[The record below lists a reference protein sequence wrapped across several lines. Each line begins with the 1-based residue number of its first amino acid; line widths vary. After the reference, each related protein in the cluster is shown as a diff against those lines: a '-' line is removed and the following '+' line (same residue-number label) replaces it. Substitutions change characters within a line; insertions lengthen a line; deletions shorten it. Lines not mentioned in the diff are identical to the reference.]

1 MGTFVYNRGV
11 PLHSKEAKHLSFGIF
26 FDGTGN
32 NRRNTEIRKKVQQVD
47 EYADQTNLANVATA
61 EEHKIYRTKGMQR
74 TWKTLWLQ
82 RREADNSFANDFTN
96 VARLSFCTENKYTV
110 YVEGIGTENEQGDTI
125 EGLALGSGDT
135 GVQGKVRQGCA
146 LLVEKIKEQM
156 NKASGLTLKCLTLD
170 VFGFSRGAAAARHFI
185 FEVNGKKRP
194 SDDFIQAIEVQ
205 DGFDQVT
212 ATPNY
217 GNDFQTFKQ
226 VPRYKTIYVNQS
238 QTEVNPAYLQ
248 DGKMPSYGYLG
259 YCLLEAGILSA
270 NNLNELLINVR
281 FIGLYDTVSAYD
293 DVYNDKIKM
302 IGKVSENYI
311 KNKLDIGFDSGID
324 SLQLN
329 NLGSFGKAV
338 HFVAMDEHRLN
349 FALTKL
355 PGAIEKYLPGVH
367 SDIGGSYSNGL
378 EEVIIEQNLCPVK
391 FKSLK
396 NKLIEECWF
405 QGKQLTAYKYPLPR
419 LLLTMYGKREL
430 RKEYSY
436 IPLHFMEEYF
446 CNTLGADRDKII
458 IKSSENQYKLFDP
471 ILIHSRQYLRNYV
484 FGDGKAWLFRS
495 DATLLEEQQR
505 KDLLRFL
512 KEADPQKLLKKLSV
526 VKTDHLGPA
535 KRRSFLPLSIGHP
548 SPGIAD
554 MENEITYK
562 ETGHLMYHIPEVVV
576 SAYPEQVL
584 LRQLRNRFLHWSA
597 NIGALGMKPTADWQR
612 KKY

>member
-1 MGTFVYNRGV
+1 MGTFVYNSGV

-26 FDGTGN
+26 FDGTSN
-32 NRRNTEIRKKVQQVD
+32 NRNNTEIRKKVQKVD
-47 EYADQTNLANVATA
+47 EYEDQTIDANIATA
-61 EEHKIYRTKGMQR
+61 EEHKIYRAKGMKR
-74 TWKTLWLQ
+74 SWKTLWLQ

-96 VARLSFCTENKYTV
+96 VARLSFCTEEKYTV
-110 YVEGIGTENEQGDTI
+110 YVEGIGTEDNKGDTI

-135 GVQGKVRQGCA
+135 GVLGKVRKGCR
-146 LLVEKIKEQM
+146 LLVEKIKDQM
-156 NKASGLTLKCLTLD
+156 DGALDLTLKCLTLD

-205 DGFDQVT
+205 DGYELVQTV
-212 ATPNY
+212 PNY
-217 GNDFQTFKQ
+217 GNDFETTRQ

-311 KNKLDIGFDSGID
+311 KNKMDIGFDSGID

-329 NLGSFGKAV
+329 NLGTFGKAV

-391 FKSLK
+391 FKGLK

-405 QGKQLTAYKYPLPR
+405 QEEQLIKKKPGILI
-419 LLLTMYGKREL
+419 GKREL
-430 RKEYSY
+430 RKEYSF
-436 IPLHFMEEYF
+436 ITLSFMEEFFRSVLSKKDQIHFLPKTQDSLLKYSI
-446 CNTLGADRDKII
+446 N
-458 IKSSENQYKLFDP
+458 DP
-471 ILIHSRQYLRNYV
+471 ILIKAQQYLRNYV